1 MRQNVAP
8 KKVVKSLKNNDFNFT
23 NMLDF
28 YIKKC

>member
-23 NMLDF
+23 ILLD
-28 YIKKC
+28 KSGQV

>member
-1 MRQNVAP
+1 MRQVVAV

-28 YIKKC
+28 NVVL